1 MSVMSDIMDVNFN
14 SITGDLL
21 KVISDYDGVEFK
33 GAYNIRQDSECA
45 GRKSSENVSIES
57 KTDAPGIVITVKPGT
72 KGETV
77 FIPACVTHSNVDDL
91 VYNDFYIGEGADV
104 VIVAGCGVHSDGEE
118 TARHNGI
125 HRFFLAKDSKVLY
138 KEKHVGTGTGKGLKK
153 IDPVTDCYLEEGSRL
168 EMDTIQLG
176 GVDRSTRNTSAVLA
190 KDAKLIVRERIMTD
204 NAEVAVTNF
213 KVKLD
218 GEDSGADLVSRS
230 VAKGNSHQEF
240 YSVVEGNN
248 RCTGHSACDAILAE
262 NGTVDAQ
269 PALNASHV
277 DAALIHEAAIGKI
290 AGEQLMKLR
299 TLGLTEEEAEAK
311 IIEGFLK

>member
-1 MSVMSDIMDVNFN
+1 MNDIMNMNFN
-14 SITGDLL
+14 DITGDLL
-21 KVISDYDGVEFK
+21 KVISDFDGGEFS
-33 GAYNIRQDSECA
+33 GAYNIREDSQCA
-45 GRKSSENVSIES
+45 GRKSSPNVSIEP
-57 KTDAPGIVITVKPGT
+57 KEDKPGIVITVKPNT

-77 FIPACVTHSNVDDL
+77 FIPACVTHSDVDDL

-104 VIVAGCGVHSDGEE
+104 VVVAGCGVHNDGEE
-118 TARHNGI
+118 QARHNGI

-138 KEKHVGTGTGKGLKK
+138 KEKHIGTGTGTGQKS
-153 IDPVTDCYLEEGSRL
+153 IDPVTDCYLEENSRL

-176 GVDRSTRNTSAVLA
+176 GVDHSTRSTNAVLG
-190 KDAKLIVRERIMTD
+190 KNAKLIVRERIMTD
-204 NAEVAVTNF
+204 NAEVAVSNF
-213 KVKLD
+213 KVRLD
-218 GEDSGADLVSRS
+218 GEDSGADIVSRS

-240 YSVVEGNN
+240 YSLVEGNN

-269 PALNASHV
+269 PALNAAHV

-290 AGEQLMKLR
+290 AGEQLLKLC

>member
-1 MSVMSDIMDVNFN
+1 MSDIINMNFN
-14 SITGDLL
+14 AVTNDLL
-21 KVISDYDGVEFK
+21 KVISDFDGMEFK
-33 GAYNIRQDSECA
+33 GAYNIREDSSCA
-45 GRKSSENVSIES
+45 GRKSSENITIEP
-57 KTDAPGIVITVKPGT
+57 KTDNPGIVITVKPGT

-77 FIPACVTHSNVDDL
+77 FIPACVTHSDVDDL

-125 HRFFLAKDSKVLY
+125 HRFFLAKDSKVMY
-138 KEKHVGTGTGKGLKK
+138 KEKHIGTGNGAGLRK
-153 IDPVTDCYLEEGSRL
+153 IDPVTDCYLEENSRL

-176 GVDRSTRNTSAVLA
+176 GVDRSTRNTTAVLGNG
-190 KDAKLIVRERIMTD
+190 AKLIVRERIMTD
-204 NAEVAVTNF
+204 KAELAISNF
-213 KVKLD
+213 KVRLD
-218 GEDSGADLVSRS
+218 GEDSGADIVSRS
-230 VAKGNSHQEF
+230 VAKGDSHQEF
-240 YSVVEGNN
+240 YSLVEGNN

-277 DAALIHEAAIGKI
+277 DAELIHEAAIGKI

-299 TLGLTEEEAEAK
+299 TLGLSEEEAEAK